1 MRFELHRLKHD
12 VFSLLFKIKSSVEL
26 ADEEEFKK
34 IALENFELL
43 ERVLER
49 IFLVEYIKAGRYT
62 LREGDY
68 NPIQLAGEVF
78 GEPLKGEALLRGDP
92 YLFVKA
98 LGALKDTIAEPKG
111 IRSRKDSLIIKGDL
125 DISSDIKEFF
135 LAFAE
140 YLLFLQGA
148 SLRVDYSKIEI
159 VWEGS

>member
-1 MRFELHRLKHD
+1 M
-12 VFSLLFKIKSSVEL
+12 FSLLFKIKFSVEL

-62 LREGDY
+62 LREEDY